1 MTRRFNLMI
10 PEELEKR
17 VEKVAKEKGISK
29 SAFINDAIKN
39 ALENERI
46 TALEARVTELEK
58 EVEILK
64 KKR

>member
-1 MTRRFNLMI
+1 MTKRFNLMI
-10 PEELEKR
+10 PDELEKR

-39 ALENERI
+39 ALENERLS
-46 TALEARVTELEK
+46 ALEARVAQLEK
-58 EVEILK
+58 EIEELK

>member
-39 ALENERI
+39 ALENERL
-46 TALEARVTELEK
+46 TALEKRVAQLEK
-58 EVEILK
+58 EIDELK
-64 KKR
+64 KKK